1 MPDSPVT
8 LDPTIHA
15 PVRLAVMTALSGVE
29 RADFVYLREITK
41 ATDGNL
47 ATHLKR
53 LEDAG
58 YLKVIKSFRDRRP
71 HTEYQMTTR
80 GRGAF
85 STYLEQ
91 LRALLP

>member
-1 MPDSPVT
+1 MPNPVA
-8 LDPTIHA
+8 LDPVIHA
-15 PVRLAVMTALSGVE
+15 PIRLAVMTALSGLE
-29 RADFVYLREITK
+29 RADFVYLRRITK

-58 YLKVIKSFRDRRP
+58 YVKVKKSFRHRRP
-71 HTEYQMTTR
+71 HTDYEMTDK
-80 GRGAF
+80 GREVF